1 MTRSHEPQSSLT
13 ANNPHAGAMV
23 AARPS
28 GFSQGTPSK
37 GASTQ
42 GRAVA
47 AMRIGQHVIAVLLT
61 VVAVIRALTDGTQAV
76 LAVSSGMLFL
86 VWYFAGVRLPAINRN
101 AKKSQVWL
109 LVLALVW
116 VACVVVS
123 AEFVWLAFLLW
134 LLAGHLFRWRASIVF
149 SLVVFA
155 VVVLAP
161 VMHHGTTSYA
171 NVFGPLIGGIFAL
184 AISRGYLELLKDARE
199 REALVAALERTQH
212 DLLDLQDELALSQH
226 QAGAISERTRIS
238 RDIHDTVAQSLT
250 SIRMLALA
258 ETAKSD
264 STPLQTQQTLAQI
277 EEISR
282 ESIADVRRIVAALA
296 PGELEDKAL
305 GEALQRIVDRFR
317 AETGLEAHLTIDAT
331 LPALSTEYNVALL
344 RIAQSALANV
354 RLHAKA
360 SRVVVSLMDSDDAVR
375 LDILD
380 DGQGMDV
387 STLQRATGDADSSF
401 GLGFIRARLRELGGG
416 LDLESTPG
424 EGTVLSAHVPLRKD
438 F

>member
-1 MTRSHEPQSSLT
+1 MTRSHEPLSSLT
-13 ANNPHAGAMV
+13 TNIPHADLSP
-23 AARPS
+23 AAQPS
-28 GFSQGTPSK
+28 GSFSRGLSSQGRT
-37 GASTQ
+37 
-42 GRAVA
+42 VA
-47 AMRIGQHVIAVLLT
+47 AMRIGQHVIAILLT
-61 VVAVIRALTDGTQAV
+61 LVAAIRAITAGTHPALV
-76 LAVSSGMLFL
+76 IGAGMLFL
-86 VWYFAGVRLPAINRN
+86 GWYSAGVRHSATNRN
-101 AKKSQVWL
+101 ANKSQRWL
-109 LVLALVW
+109 VVLALVW

-134 LLAGHLFRWRASIVF
+134 LLAGHLFRWLTSILF
-149 SLVVFA
+149 SLLVFA
-155 VVVLAP
+155 AVVWAP
-161 VMHHGTTSYA
+161 VLHHGTTSYA
-171 NVFGPLIGGIFAL
+171 NIFGPLIGGIFAL
-184 AISRGYLELLKDARE
+184 AISRGYLELLKEARK

-212 DLLDLQDELALSQH
+212 ELLDLQDELALSQH

-258 ETAKSD
+258 ESAKPED
-264 STPLQTQQTLAQI
+264 KTPASTRQTLAKI

-305 GEALQRIVDRFR
+305 GEALQRIVDRFGT
-317 AETGLEAHLTIDAT
+317 ETGLDAQLTIDAT

-387 STLQRATGDADSSF
+387 STLQRATVDADSSF

-424 EGTVLSAHVPLRKD
+424 EGTALSAHLPLRKD